1 MATLSRKLSTA
12 EELLTH
18 ANADRCEIVAGEL
31 VEKAAP
37 SPGHS
42 FAAAKLVGEIHPYNR
57 RPGRRGP
64 GGWWVFTEI
73 HVAYP
78 RGERYCHDLAGWRRT
93 RLDLRP
99 REWPVRVRPD
109 WVCEIVSPKH
119 ERNDLIVKPRVLH
132 GVEVLHY
139 WVVDPEELLLLVHRW
154 SPDGYTVVQRATAGE
169 TLRAEPFDAI
179 DLAVSALFGDDED
192 EY

>member
-18 ANADRCEIVAGEL
+18 VNADRCEIVAGEL

-42 FAAAKLVGEIHPYNR
+42 FAAAKLVGAIHSFNR
-57 RPGRRGP
+57 RPGPRGP

-78 RGERYCHDLAGWRRT
+78 RGELYCHDVAGWRRS

-109 WVCEIVSPKH
+109 WVCEIVSPRH
-119 ERNDLIVKPRVLH
+119 ERTDLIVKPRVLH
-132 GVEVLHY
+132 GVEVPHY

-169 TLRAEPFDAI
+169 KLRAEPFDAI
-179 DLAVSALFGDDED
+179 DLAVSALFGDDDD
-192 EY
+192 EV